1 MDLVNHEFRFGQAP
15 NGFLGGKGKNG
26 FESSVVS
33 TLLSKEILGYVNV
46 SASKK
51 VFSLMEEESSRKA
64 PCGQGRGLTLYS
76 VYRGHQ
82 MFVD

>member
-1 MDLVNHEFRFGQAP
+1 MDFWVEKVRTDLNP
-15 NGFLGGKGKNG
+15 
-26 FESSVVS
+26 VVS

-51 VFSLMEEESSRKA
+51 VFSLTEEESSLQAGEGPNFVLCVQRA
-64 PCGQGRGLTLYS
+64 P
-76 VYRGHQ
+76 

>member
-15 NGFLGGKGKNG
+15 NGFLGGQGKNG

-51 VFSLMEEESSRKA
+51 VFSLMEEESSLQAGEGPNFVLCVQRA
-64 PCGQGRGLTLYS
+64 P
-76 VYRGHQ
+76 